1 MLYPLFTNGQR
12 NQSITW
18 FCSKTTW
25 AEKPLDTG
33 QEIYARK
40 LLSDQCRQNQLK
52 VTEKCTSLILKLK
65 VVSLIC
71 KLRHATRS
79 QSEQSHFNAKTRN
92 VLSLYQ
98 FTVAEQ
104 TLTIMKCKQQAYL
117 GKCRIRRK
125 SSKLETGPLG
135 FVQAGAELP
144 TLCPFST
151 EDFLIWKKFPHYNQ
165 EVSSVVKEELIST
178 HSGKVQFQLFH
189 RWAIARY

>member
-1 MLYPLFTNGQR
+1 MLQT
-12 NQSITW
+12 
-18 FCSKTTW
+18 
-25 AEKPLDTG
+25 D
-33 QEIYARK
+33 
-40 LLSDQCRQNQLK
+40 QLK
-52 VTEKCTSLILKLK
+52 FTEKWTSLILKLK

-151 EDFLIWKKFPHYNQ
+151 EDFLMSKKFSHYNQ

>member
-1 MLYPLFTNGQR
+1 MAAKSIDYLILFKNDLGG
-12 NQSITW
+12 
-18 FCSKTTW
+18 
-25 AEKPLDTG
+25 KPLDTG

-52 VTEKCTSLILKLK
+52 FTEKCTSLILKLK

-71 KLRHATRS
+71 KLCHATRS

-104 TLTIMKCKQQAYL
+104 TLTIMKCKQKAYL

>member
-1 MLYPLFTNGQR
+1 
-12 NQSITW
+12 
-18 FCSKTTW
+18 
-25 AEKPLDTG
+25 
-33 QEIYARK
+33 
-40 LLSDQCRQNQLK
+40 
-52 VTEKCTSLILKLK
+52 
-65 VVSLIC
+65 
-71 KLRHATRS
+71 
-79 QSEQSHFNAKTRN
+79 
-92 VLSLYQ
+92 
-98 FTVAEQ
+98 
-104 TLTIMKCKQQAYL
+104 MKCKQQAYL

-189 RWAIARY
+189 RWAIARYQTIPRPALSKIWSKNEPFISG